1 MNYLVGGKLPK
12 SQRKEMH
19 SKIAHGNTVSQF
31 YFNNK

>member
-12 SQRKEMH
+12 SQQKEMH
-19 SKIAHGNTVSQF
+19 SKTAHSNTVNQL